1 MYKLNTIDAY
11 ELSVDIKNAAITVE
25 QTKITHTLMFNKELG
40 ATVCVPTDES
50 THEYGMKVIAEISN
64 T

>member
-1 MYKLNTIDAY
+1 MYKLNTTDAY

-25 QTKITHTLMFNKELG
+25 QTKITHTLLFNKELG
-40 ATVCVPTDES
+40 ATVCVPTDNS
-50 THEYGMKVIAEISN
+50 THEYGMNIIAEISN